1 MTSQDNVPHH
11 GWNRTSGIEKRTFR
25 ISRCH
30 GCLMTLW
37 NTWVYTWYPKQ
48 PVLDGCLVKQPFLCN
63 MIWNHPIET
72 TIYKWMFQVPGSI
85 HPDWYTCYSWKTLLY
100 NDRWSIYT
108 QYTCMWQWY
117 FYIHKCHKKSTV
129 HVSNIYRSSHG
140 WYGYI
145 YTSMKG
151 YQTLIT
157 DRGRPNLMMSLWG
170 TVTLVRHSYICIYT
184 CVFLLIFIQYVCMN
198 RITP

>member
-1 MTSQDNVPHH
+1 MYSHPCVCTTVPSSCVVLSPKISVTSQDNVPHH

-85 HPDWYTCYSWKTLLY
+85 HPDWYIHVIVGRFY
-100 NDRWSIYT
+100 YT
-108 QYTCMWQWY
+108 MTDGL
-117 FYIHKCHKKSTV
+117 YIHSIHACDNGIFTYINAIKKSTV
-129 HVSNIYRSSHG
+129 HVSVNIPFIPWMVWVHIHKYEG
-140 WYGYI
+140 
-145 YTSMKG
+145 
-151 YQTLIT
+151 LPNT
-157 DRGRPNLMMSLWG
+157 D
-170 TVTLVRHSYICIYT
+170 
-184 CVFLLIFIQYVCMN
+184 N
-198 RITP
+198 R